1 MKIKIYIADDH
12 QILLETLKDVLEK
25 ESDIEV
31 VDTFFNSSTTIQ
43 GLQKQEPDILLL
55 DLSMSEFG
63 KDNTYLATGL
73 DVLEYIKSKNLRTKV
88 IVLSNYDDLAIIHK
102 SLKSGAR
109 AYLLKNESV
118 EVLKI
123 AIKSVYQGNFYFS
136 KSVKSKLDSLAGEAN
151 PDHNGPL
158 ILSKREREILD
169 LISKGFTTQ
178 EIADALSLQKDTIS
192 EYRDLLLKK
201 FDARNAP
208 DLIRLAY
215 QWKILNH

>member
-25 ESDIEV
+25 EGDIEV
-31 VDTFFNSSTTIQ
+31 VATFFNSYTTIQ
-43 GLQKQEPDILLL
+43 GLRSHEPDILLL

-73 DVLEYIKSKNLRTKV
+73 DVLDYIKNNNIRTKV
-88 IVLSNYDDLAIIHK
+88 MVLSNYDDLAIIHK

-118 EVLKI
+118 EVLKT
-123 AIKSVYQGNFYFS
+123 AIKSVHEGHLYFS
-136 KSVKSKLDSLAGEAN
+136 KSVKSKLDRLGNS
-151 PDHNGPL
+151 DYNGPL

-169 LISKGFTTQ
+169 LVSKGFTTQ
-178 EIADALSLQKDTIS
+178 EIADALSLHKDTVS